1 MNNTA
6 ERKQTVLIAGDE
18 RSVSLAPNYWLIK
31 FYAGSESGYVCIETV
46 LRQHNIDRICIW
58 LTKRENIFGFHL
70 VKVAF

>member
-46 LRQHNIDRICIW
+46 LRQHNIDRICI
-58 LTKRENIFGFHL
+58 
-70 VKVAF
+70 